1 MQFARRL
8 QTIRDAIQQNNINYK
23 WRIITLVR
31 EPIGRNLSAYFQNLE
46 IFFANDYDK
55 KRNTLNQPILEEVM
69 ETYIN
74 KFDHDKP
81 MRWFDEEIKGIL
93 GIDVFAEPFSVDEGY
108 KIYSN
113 ENYDMLLIRMESL
126 DASVKKAIHEYLDL
140 DDFEL
145 IKTNIG
151 SDKGYSVLYSQV
163 KENIRLPSEYLD
175 RLLSSKYMLKFY
187 SVDEIEKIRSKWKC

>member
-113 ENYDMLLIRMESL
+113 ENYDLLLIRMESL

-175 RLLSSKYMLKFY
+175 RLLSSKYMLKFL
-187 SVDEIEKIRSKWKC
+187 